1 MRPSLVRKLCATV
14 LLYCAFSQLFLLY
27 RWLDKHK
34 DYSYSTSVIEI
45 NDNKQHE
52 LLVVVPGFGD
62 ITRLQTLKQSLN
74 SIDTSY
80 NFQCLIYVYNKTLL
94 NQVKHEISYC
104 DIQYNVGLWTHHMS
118 KVQLF
123 DTITHVAILMDDID
137 ISSIDILNFLH
148 IQNQSS
154 FNVASASIAD
164 RHYPAMRTR
173 DQCLSHQTNFT
184 DILFTIFD
192 RNAWLCWQKHI
203 NLDIN
208 HYGWGYDVTF
218 NILCNVS
225 IGIIDD
231 NATAIH
237 VGGPCEGGGACTR
250 SYNSDAASNQMLSW
264 IQFAFKTFNGT
275 ILSRNE
281 ADNYFKYVTLERSE
295 TFPRCSLYR
304 KE

>member
-74 SIDTSY
+74 SIDT
-80 NFQCLIYVYNKTLL
+80 I
-94 NQVKHEISYC
+94 KHEISYC

-154 FNVASASIAD
+154 FNVASASFPHH
-164 RHYPAMRTR
+164 HYPAMHTR

-237 VGGPCEGGGACTR
+237 TGSTR
-250 SYNSDAASNQMLSW
+250 SYRGGVAWKQMLSW
-264 IQFAFKTFNGT
+264 IQFAFRTFNGT
-275 ILSRNE
+275 NLSRNE
-281 ADNYFKYVTLERSE
+281 AKNYFRYVSLERSK
-295 TFPRCSLYR
+295 TFPICSLYR
-304 KE
+304 KEHINIDMDMGTLRKNLRTWRTM